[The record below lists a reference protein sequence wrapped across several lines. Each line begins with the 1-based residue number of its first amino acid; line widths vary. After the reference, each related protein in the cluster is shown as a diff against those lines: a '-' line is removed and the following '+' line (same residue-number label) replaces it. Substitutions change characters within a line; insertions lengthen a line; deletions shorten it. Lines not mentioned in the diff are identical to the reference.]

1 MFSYVT
7 ILALIKTTGSLAL
20 FGAALI
26 KLIEAERTRQFE
38 TIRLLGTLECEIEN
52 RMLLGQDYTLL
63 RERHDQLARLLHREE
78 VTL

>member
-26 KLIEAERTRQFE
+26 KLIEAQRDRQFE

-52 RMLLGQDYTLL
+52 RRLIGQDYAML
-63 RERHDQLARLLHREE
+63 RERHNHLTRLLNNE
-78 VTL
+78 L

>member
-1 MFSYVT
+1 MFSVT

-26 KLIEAERTRQFE
+26 KFIEAERTRQFE

-52 RMLLGQDYTLL
+52 RRLMGQDYTTLQ
-63 RERHDQLARLLHREE
+63 ERHTQLIRLLNNE
-78 VTL
+78 L